1 MELRLDE
8 YADINSSI
16 HRWEPRCKLIA
27 LLALM
32 FAFSFVRELRLLP
45 AMLAVTGALYALS
58 RLPLTFLLAR
68 LRLPGFFFLMVGV
81 LLPFLSGQTVLFR
94 IGPLVLREEGCLDLL
109 LIAVKFVSI
118 LTTGLVLFGTTPF
131 VTSVKAMRV
140 LGLPPTLAD
149 MTLFSYRYIHEIG
162 DDLEIMETAMRL
174 RGFRGR
180 HPRGLGIL
188 ASLAGSILVR
198 SYERADRVYKA
209 MILRGYGGPTRSP
222 ENFQARPS
230 DLAKLSVV
238 LLVAVGFI
246 IAEIFLR
253 RCGG

>member
-45 AMLAVTGALYALS
+45 AMLVVTGALYALS

-94 IGPLVLREEGCLDLL
+94 IGPLALREEGCLDLL

-131 VTSVKAMRV
+131 VTSVKAMRA

-209 MILRGYGGPTRSP
+209 MILRGYNGP
-222 ENFQARPS
+222 NRPS
-230 DLAKLSVV
+230 EDFQTRPGDWAGLLAA
-238 LLVAVGFI
+238 LLVAMGFVI
-246 IAEIFLR
+246 VAW
-253 RCGG
+253 